1 MPSDIRRL
9 LLDGAARPSQ
19 RVNVGAILREGRRLH
34 RVRMV
39 SMSVLGVTA
48 VLLVAII
55 TANLDSF
62 VRTEQRSTEPSR
74 PAAIPEGWTELPL
87 PPEVRDGMSVV
98 WAGSE
103 LLAWGGCDSAAEHN

>member
-62 VRTEQRSTEPSR
+62 VRTEQRSTEPNR
-74 PAAIPEGWTELPL
+74 PAAIPEGWTEFPL

-103 LLAWGGCDSAAEHN
+103 LLAWGGCDSATEHN